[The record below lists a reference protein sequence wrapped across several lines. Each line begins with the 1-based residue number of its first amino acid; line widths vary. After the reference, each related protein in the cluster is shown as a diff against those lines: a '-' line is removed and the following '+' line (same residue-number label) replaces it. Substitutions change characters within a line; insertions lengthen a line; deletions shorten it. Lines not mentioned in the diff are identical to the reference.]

1 MLKIESMHFYKTI
14 FVLLIMFT
22 NSKLFSYEEGIA
34 LNGDLEIYYR
44 DYGPKDAEPILL
56 VQGIGGQLINWPEH
70 LIDFLLDNNFRP
82 IVYDNRDTGL
92 SSRIPSDSFSDAKRD
107 NTIVKNYIRYYLR
120 LPIKSDYTLDDMA
133 VDGISVLN
141 KLDISE
147 AHILGIS
154 MGGMIAQIIVS
165 SHPERTKTFTLISS
179 TASTPSPF
187 NGPTRKVRKLLMNR
201 TKNPN
206 STVDE
211 RVARSRKIFTEIGYQ
226 GIDLNTEEFYNN
238 VSISIERGG
247 KDDTGFGRQL
257 NAILA
262 SQNRLDKVKSI
273 SAPTLI
279 IHGLEDPLI
288 KVKNAHK
295 ANKLIKGSK
304 LIIIDDMRH
313 LIEPPV
319 FNQFKDDLLEHL
331 EKNK

>member
-1 MLKIESMHFYKTI
+1 MPLCKFILI
-14 FVLLIMFT
+14 FLFMFT
-22 NSKLFSYEEGIA
+22 NSNLFSFEEGTA
-34 LNGDLEIYYR
+34 TNNGVSIYYR
-44 DYGPKDAEPILL
+44 DYGPVDAEPILL
-56 VQGIGGQLINWPEH
+56 VQGLGGQLINWPQH
-70 LIDFLLDNNFRP
+70 LIQFLIDNNFRP

-92 SSRIPSDSFSDAKRD
+92 SSRIQSDKFDDDKRT
-107 NTIVKNYIRYYLR
+107 NTIVKSYIRYYLR
-120 LPIKSDYTLDDMA
+120 LPIESEYTIDDMA
-133 VDGISVLN
+133 DDAISVLDELN
-141 KLDISE
+141 IE
-147 AHILGIS
+147 NAHILGIS
-154 MGGMIAQIIVS
+154 MGGMIAQIIAS
-165 SHPERTKTFTLISS
+165 NYSERTKTFTLIAS

-187 NGPTRKVRKLLMNR
+187 NGPTRKVRKLLMKR

-211 RVARSRKIFTEIGYQ
+211 RVERSRKIFTEIGYQ

-238 VSISIERGG
+238 VYESIERGG

-262 SQNRLDKVKSI
+262 SQNRIDKVKSI

-279 IHGLEDPLI
+279 VHGLEDPLI
-288 KVKNAHK
+288 KVKNAYR

-319 FNQFKDDLLEHL
+319 FDQFKEDLLEHL
-331 EKNK
+331 ETNK

>member
-34 LNGDLEIYYR
+34 LNGNLEIYYR

-70 LIDFLLDNNFRP
+70 LIDFLLENNFRP

-133 VDGISVLN
+133 VDGILVLN

-165 SHPERTKTFTLISS
+165 SNPERTKTFTLISS

-187 NGPTRKVRKLLMNR
+187 NGPTRNVRKLLMNR

-288 KVKNAHK
+288 KVKNAYK

-304 LIIIDDMRH
+304 LLIIEDMRH

-331 EKNK
+331 ETNK

>member
-165 SHPERTKTFTLISS
+165 SNPERTKTFTLIS

-279 IHGLEDPLI
+279 IHGLDDPLI
-288 KVKNAHK
+288 KVKNAYK
-295 ANKLIKGSK
+295 ANKLIEGSK

-331 EKNK
+331 VKNK